1 MRFPKTGKEMI
12 PDSAWDDDN
21 RPVQWPEKEALDC
34 MPVFMYAE
42 AAVLAWVFYAEE
54 NEDAQRQASTV
65 SG

>member
-21 RPVQWPEKEALDC
+21 RPVQGPEKEALDC

-42 AAVLAWVFYAEE
+42 AAVLACVFYAK
-54 NEDAQRQASTV
+54 
-65 SG
+65 